1 MRRGIGWGI
10 GVFAGTSLA
19 LLTAGVL
26 GAFGSEG
33 GHRTAAKAS
42 VQHAFANI
50 VGPGGIKGR
59 VNFVQ
64 TGTGPLSPVEVTATV
79 QGLPPGK
86 HGMHIHEIG
95 SCVGPTFT
103 SAGGH
108 FDPGPNGNSS
118 PDGNHPF
125 HAGDLPNLDAKG
137 SIGLAILVYLHDNRF
152 TLDSGPSGLF
162 DGDGSAVIIHASLDQ
177 FTTAVPGGAGGGR
190 IACGVIQPG

>member
-1 MRRGIGWGI
+1 MTRGIGWGI
-10 GVFAGTSLA
+10 GVLTGASLA

-26 GAFGSEG
+26 GAFGSDSG
-33 GHRTAAKAS
+33 KSTAARAS
-42 VQHAFANI
+42 VGSAFANI
-50 VGPGGIKGR
+50 SGPGGIKGK
-59 VNFVQ
+59 VTFQQ
-64 TGTGPLSPVEVTATV
+64 TGTGPLSPVAVTATV

-86 HGMHIHEIG
+86 HGMHIHEVG
-95 SCVGPTFT
+95 SCIGPTFA

-137 SIGLAILVYLHDNRF
+137 TLGLAILVYLHGNRF

-177 FTTAVPGGAGGGR
+177 FTTGVPGGAGAAGSRAG
-190 IACGVIQPG
+190 

>member
-1 MRRGIGWGI
+1 MKRGIGWGI
-10 GVFAGTSLA
+10 GVFAGASLA

-26 GAFGSEG
+26 GAFGSGSGEKSVS
-33 GHRTAAKAS
+33 HAS
-42 VQHAFANI
+42 AFANI
-50 VGPGGIKGR
+50 SGPGGIKGR
-59 VNFVQ
+59 VTFQQN
-64 TGTGPLSPVEVTATV
+64 GTGPLSPVVVTATV
-79 QGLPPGK
+79 QGLPPGL
-86 HGMHIHEIG
+86 HGMHIHEVG

-137 SIGLAILVYLHDNRF
+137 SLGLAILVYISGNRF
-152 TLDSGPSGLF
+152 TLDNGPSGVF
-162 DGDGSAVIIHASLDQ
+162 DGNGSAVIIHASVDQ
-177 FTTAVPGGAGGGR
+177 FTTGVPGGAGGGR